1 MAGVAAGRYWLPSNG
16 KTAILTAV
24 AGGPTA
30 PGALPAL
37 LAVLLAPLLALAALA
52 VRARVA
58 TGTARAIKGGDKNKH
73 NARHVS

>member
-16 KTAILTAV
+16 KTTILTAV
-24 AGGPTA
+24 AGGPTV